1 MNYQKHNQ
9 RNMQY
14 LLFDKALH
22 DEYTFYVLTQQFPVF
37 ESLFKETEH
46 ESLIE
51 VAPYIFVI
59 DQNWKQQIAS
69 IPHAKFDSYLIVES
83 EKELTAFRKH
93 LQQFIYQ
100 QVEGKNYFF
109 RIWDGH
115 VLEKFLPTCN
125 LEQLRMFYKNI
136 EAISFEDIVGKKQLI
151 FEVNQAKVVIKKVLI
166 EEKIQAAITPQEQE
180 IPVPKIEG
188 KQARKWL

>member
-1 MNYQKHNQ
+1 MNYQKHNPL
-9 RNMQY
+9 NMHY

-22 DEYTFYVLTQQFPVF
+22 DEYTFYVLSQQFPVF

-46 ESLIE
+46 ESLME
-51 VAPYIFVI
+51 VAPYIFSI
-59 DQNWKQQIAS
+59 DQDWKQKIAS
-69 IPHAKFDSYLIVES
+69 INHTNFDSYLIVES
-83 EKELTAFRKH
+83 EKELPAFRKH

-125 LEQLRMFYKNI
+125 IEQLRMFYKHI
-136 EAISFEDIVGKKQLI
+136 EAISFEDIVGKKKLV
-151 FEVNQAKVVIKKVLI
+151 FEVLNAKVIVHKVIVEEQIASQESIKEQAI
-166 EEKIQAAITPQEQE
+166 EA
-180 IPVPKIEG
+180 PKTEG